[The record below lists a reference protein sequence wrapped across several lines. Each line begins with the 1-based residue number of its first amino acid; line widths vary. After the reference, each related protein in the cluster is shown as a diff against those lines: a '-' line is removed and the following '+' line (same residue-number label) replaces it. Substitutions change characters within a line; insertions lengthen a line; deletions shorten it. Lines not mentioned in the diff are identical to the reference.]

1 MKQST
6 IEELPI
12 KKIYI
17 HKKCPHGRQKRY
29 CKECGGSG
37 ICEHGRQKSQCKECG
52 GSGICEHGRQK
63 SYCKECGGSGICEH
77 GRQKSQCKECGGSG
91 ICEHGRQKS
100 YCKECGGSAICEHG
114 RQKRQCKECGG
125 SSICE
130 HDRRK
135 STCKECGGS
144 SICEHGREKGRCKEC
159 GGSGICEHGRRK
171 SQCKVCGGSA
181 ICEHGRQKS
190 QCKECGGSGVCE
202 HGKWKSTCFECGGR
216 AVCKT
221 TWCSTI
227 PSRKYDGY
235 CLQCTMHL
243 FPEKKVARNY
253 KTKETEV
260 VSRVKSNFPDVTW
273 ITDKTIADG
282 CSKRRP
288 DMLLD
293 MGSHVVI
300 LEIDENRH
308 QYYTCSCE
316 SKRVM
321 ELSQDLGNRP
331 LVVIRF
337 NPDAY
342 TDINGTKIPSCWRAN
357 KNGLMVLVKTRL
369 RDWDGRI
376 RGLFSQVDYWQTTV
390 PAKEL
395 EVIELFY

>member
-1 MKQST
+1 MDQTST
-6 IEELPI
+6 IGELPI
-12 KKIYI
+12 KKVYI
-17 HKKCPHGRQKRY
+17 RKKCPHGREKYR
-29 CKECGGSG
+29 CKECGGSA

-52 GSGICEHGRQK
+52 GSAICEHGRRKAQ
-63 SYCKECGGSGICEH
+63 
-77 GRQKSQCKECGGSG
+77 
-91 ICEHGRQKS
+91 
-100 YCKECGGSAICEHG
+100 CKECGGSAICEHG

-130 HDRRK
+130 HGRRK
-135 STCKECGGS
+135 STCNECGGS
-144 SICEHGREKGRCKEC
+144 AICEHGRQKDRCKEC
-159 GGSGICEHGRRK
+159 AGSAICEHGRRK
-171 SQCKVCGGSA
+171 STCKECGGSA

-190 QCKECGGSGVCE
+190 QCKECGGSAICE
-202 HGKWKSTCFECGGR
+202 HGRQKSFCKECGGSAICEHGRQKSICFECGGS
-216 AVCKT
+216 ALCKS
-221 TWCSTI
+221 TWCSTF
-227 PSRKYDGY
+227 PSHKYDGY
-235 CLQCTMHL
+235 CLQCTINL

-316 SKRVM
+316 SNRIM
-321 ELSQDLGNRP
+321 EISQDLGNRP

-342 TDINGTKIPSCWRAN
+342 TGVDGVKTPSCWRAN
-357 KNGLMVLVKTRL
+357 KNGLMVLVKTGL
-369 RDWDGRI
+369 REWDDRM
-376 RGLFSQVDYWQTTV
+376 RGLFSQVDYWQTVV
-390 PAKEL
+390 PAKDL